1 MASNE
6 TNFFCCWPNIPGF
19 KTRLT
24 LKHVLQLRKIKS
36 KAIFYYFLSMSSDR
50 IYFDLYF
57 FFHKQQKKDSIEYLS
72 SSWTNIFKTGN
83 DTDQESLQ
91 LFRQFHCAD
100 CLKSF
105 QQQQQ
110 QQQADKISKSNTQ
123 PAARERTKETGA
135 AAAVHNRLQMN
146 TPPPP
151 LQPIID
157 EAKNGLYHYFG
168 QQNSQTSVAPLL
180 LPPVFQSNQYVS
192 MRLVQNSEL
201 KLMPNLTQIPATLQ
215 AAAVKKVHSIDSDTL
230 INELT
235 LNSPSPYSPYSHMQS
250 DLVCNDQ
257 DDESKPSIQEKRQSI
272 NRLI

>member
-1 MASNE
+1 
-6 TNFFCCWPNIPGF
+6 
-19 KTRLT
+19 
-24 LKHVLQLRKIKS
+24 
-36 KAIFYYFLSMSSDR
+36 MS
-50 IYFDLYF
+50 
-57 FFHKQQKKDSIEYLS
+57 QQIKDSIEYLS

-110 QQQADKISKSNTQ
+110 QQQQLQQQADKINKTNTQ
-123 PAARERTKETGA
+123 PAARERIKEIGA
-135 AAAVHNRLQMN
+135 GAVPNRLQMN

-168 QQNSQTSVAPLL
+168 QQNSQTSVAPLIM
-180 LPPVFQSNQYVS
+180 PPVFQSNQYVS

-235 LNSPSPYSPYSHMQS
+235 LNSPSPYSPYSHIQS
-250 DLVCNDQ
+250 DLVCNDE
-257 DDESKPSIQEKRQSI
+257 DDESQPSIQEKRQSKS
-272 NRLI
+272 NHLIVL

>member
-1 MASNE
+1 
-6 TNFFCCWPNIPGF
+6 
-19 KTRLT
+19 
-24 LKHVLQLRKIKS
+24 
-36 KAIFYYFLSMSSDR
+36 MS
-50 IYFDLYF
+50 
-57 FFHKQQKKDSIEYLS
+57 QQIKDSIEYLS

-110 QQQADKISKSNTQ
+110 QQQQQQLQQQADKINKTNTQ
-123 PAARERTKETGA
+123 PAARERTKEIGA
-135 AAAVHNRLQMN
+135 GAVPNRLQMN

-157 EAKNGLYHYFG
+157 EAKKGLYHYFG
-168 QQNSQTSVAPLL
+168 QQNSQTSVAPLIM
-180 LPPVFQSNQYVS
+180 PPVFQSNQYVS

-235 LNSPSPYSPYSHMQS
+235 LNSPSPYSPYSHIQS
-250 DLVCNDQ
+250 DLVCNDE
-257 DDESKPSIQEKRQSI
+257 DDESQPSIQEKRQSKS
-272 NRLI
+272 NHLIVL